1 MPTTRTRPTL
11 VPNDATSPSQS
22 TAMTALYLFDALGAL
37 HALGVDDAELL
48 RRAASGLRFIR
59 STSTFTE
66 ADDALFQVA
75 LADLSDRDAFVVET
89 AARYAADLV
98 PNFSGIRAGTAPSRS
113 RDRAALWL
121 AAMLRLADGVCPSG
135 TAAARGVYATWTDE
149 MLYLEFD
156 GPGITGDQ
164 LARATGRVTALE
176 ALAGRRIMLAD
187 SDTRRG
193 AA

>member
-11 VPNDATSPSQS
+11 VPNGAAAPSQS
-22 TAMTALYLFDALGAL
+22 TAMTALHLFDALGAL
-37 HALGVDDAELL
+37 HTLRVDDAELL

-59 STSTFTE
+59 STSVFTE

-98 PNFSGIRAGTAPSRS
+98 PNFSGTRADPGRG

-121 AAMLRLADGVCPSG
+121 AAILRLADGVCPNGSNV
-135 TAAARGVYATWTDE
+135 ARNVYATWTDE
-149 MLYLEFD
+149 VLYLEFD
-156 GPGITGDQ
+156 GTGISGDR
-164 LARATGRVTALE
+164 LARAMGRVTALE
-176 ALAGRRIMLAD
+176 ALTGRRVVLANA
-187 SDTRRG
+187 DTRRG